1 MSVGGTTA
9 AAGTDS
15 GATNL
20 LELHDVIA
28 GYLPGVDILRGASV
42 HVGSGEMVGIIG
54 PNGAG
59 KSTLIK
65 AVFGLVPV
73 RAGQVVLE
81 GVDVV
86 GTPGFELVKRGVGY
100 VPQVR
105 NVFGT
110 LSVEENL
117 RMGIFLRPDRYE
129 ERRQAVYDLFPVLAG
144 RRNDRAESLS
154 GGQRQV
160 LAMGRALMMEP
171 SLMLLDE
178 PSAGLSPGMQDEV
191 FRRIGEINDA
201 GVSILIVEQN
211 AHKALRI
218 CDRGYVLDQG
228 VVAHTGTGDELIH
241 DPMVVELYL
250 GSLARRR

>member
-1 MSVGGTTA
+1 VSDPRSA
-9 AAGTDS
+9 S
-15 GATNL
+15 NL
-20 LELHDVIA
+20 LELHDVVA
-28 GYLPGVDILRGASV
+28 GYLPGVDILRGASM
-42 HVGSGEMVGIIG
+42 HVADGEMVGIIG

-73 RAGQVVLE
+73 RQGRMLLE
-81 GVDVV
+81 GVEVV

-117 RMGIFLRPDRYE
+117 RMGIFLRPERFD
-129 ERRQAVYDLFPVLAG
+129 ERRAAVYELFPVLG
-144 RRNDRAESLS
+144 DRRKNRAESLS

-178 PSAGLSPGMQDEV
+178 PSAGLSPVMQDEV
-191 FRRIGEINDA
+191 FQRISEINAA

-228 VVAHTGTGDELIH
+228 AVAHTGTGEELIH
-241 DPMVVELYL
+241 DPMVIELYL

>member
-1 MSVGGTTA
+1 MTA
-9 AAGTDS
+9 P
-15 GATNL
+15 TNL
-20 LELHDVIA
+20 LELHDVVA
-28 GYLPGVDILRGASV
+28 GYIPGVDILGGTSM
-42 HVGSGEMVGIIG
+42 HVGHQEMVGIIG

-65 AVFGLVPV
+65 AVFGLVPI
-73 RAGQVVLE
+73 RSGKVLLQGE
-81 GVDVV
+81 DIT
-86 GTPGFELVKRGVGY
+86 GTPGFELVKQGVGY

-105 NVFGT
+105 NVFGA

-117 RMGIFLRPDRYE
+117 RMGLYLRPAKFA
-129 ERRQAVYDLFPVLAG
+129 ERRDAVFELFSILAD
-144 RRNDRAESLS
+144 RRSARAESLS

-178 PSAGLSPGMQDEV
+178 PSAGLSPTMQDEV
-191 FRRIGEINDA
+191 FEKIATINEA

-211 AHKALRI
+211 AHKALRV

-228 VVAHTGTGDELIH
+228 VVAHTGTGTELIS
-241 DPMVVELYL
+241 DPLVVELYL
-250 GSLARRR
+250 GSLARKR

>member
-1 MSVGGTTA
+1 VSEQPH
-9 AAGTDS
+9 
-15 GATNL
+15 NL
-20 LELHDVIA
+20 VQIHELVA
-28 GYLPGVDILRGASV
+28 GYVPGVDILRGASI
-42 HVGSGEMVGIIG
+42 HVGHGEMVGIIG

-65 AVFGLVPV
+65 AIFGLVPI
-73 RAGQVVLE
+73 RS
-81 GVDVV
+81 GVMELDGADIV
-86 GTPGFELVKRGVGY
+86 GTAGFDLVKMGVGY

-105 NVFGT
+105 NVFGS

-117 RMGIFLRPDRYE
+117 RMGVFLRPDRFAA
-129 ERRQAVYDLFPVLAG
+129 RRDQVFELFPVLADKRG
-144 RRNDRAESLS
+144 DRAESLS

-178 PSAGLSPGMQDEV
+178 PSAGLSPAMQDEV
-191 FRRIGEINDA
+191 FERIAAINGE

-228 VVAHTGTGDELIH
+228 VVAYTGTGTELLG
-241 DPMVVELYL
+241 DPKVIELYL
-250 GSLARRR
+250 GSLARQR

>member
-1 MSVGGTTA
+1 MSA
-9 AAGTDS
+9 
-15 GATNL
+15 NL
-20 LELHDVIA
+20 LELHDVVA
-28 GYLPGVDILRGASV
+28 GYISGVDILQGTSM
-42 HVGSGEMVGIIG
+42 HVGHNEMVGIIG

-65 AVFGLVPV
+65 AVFGLVPIRSGTV
-73 RAGQVVLE
+73 QLN
-81 GVDVV
+81 DDIIT

-117 RMGIFLRPDRYE
+117 RMGLFLRPAKFI
-129 ERRQAVYDLFPVLAG
+129 ERRDAVFELFSVLAE
-144 RRNDRAESLS
+144 RRNARAESLS

-178 PSAGLSPGMQDEV
+178 PSAGLSPTMQDEV
-191 FRRIGEINDA
+191 FDKITAINSA

-211 AHKALRI
+211 AHKALGI

-228 VVAHTGTGDELIH
+228 VVAHTGTGSELIR
-241 DPMVVELYL
+241 DPKVIELYL
-250 GSLARRR
+250 GSLARPR

>member
-1 MSVGGTTA
+1 MSDPRSA
-9 AAGTDS
+9 S
-15 GATNL
+15 NL
-20 LELHDVIA
+20 LELHDVVA
-28 GYLPGVDILRGASV
+28 GYLPGVDILRGASM
-42 HVGSGEMVGIIG
+42 HVADGEMVGIIG

-73 RAGQVVLE
+73 RQGRMLLE
-81 GVDVV
+81 GVEVV

-117 RMGIFLRPDRYE
+117 RMGIFLRPERFD
-129 ERRQAVYDLFPVLAG
+129 ERRAAVYELFPVLG
-144 RRNDRAESLS
+144 DRRKNRAESLS

-178 PSAGLSPGMQDEV
+178 PSAGLSPVMQDEV
-191 FRRIGEINDA
+191 FQRISEINAA

-228 VVAHTGTGDELIH
+228 AVAHTGTGEELIH
-241 DPMVVELYL
+241 DPMVIELYL